1 MTTAVCLFV
10 IVVLLVAFCILFI
23 NIRSVTRQTSRLLDQ
38 QTQMSADDISEQLSS
53 YSRLCEILAAN
64 VNLQSVAASNVSPA
78 DDTELFEQSYSLRK
92 DMTNLISI
100 YGSEIKTLAAY
111 FVRSGAVI
119 TMARLVEPDQS
130 DLFFNTYPDLSPASL
145 EALAAGLYW
154 NVHYQTEQDPHC
166 WISFRVQTQAKTV
179 AYVLVE
185 FDLDRFVERSTAQ
198 NALVLIGDGKHC
210 LYSSGNHPEDA
221 SYASIYENA
230 AAGKSFVLDGIRYI
244 ASIEQTRIDGNNVLV
259 AVPITNLQQIE
270 WTFALVIVVTSA
282 IVFLCIA
289 VLSSNLNSRLFTPV
303 EKLMD
308 AAHRQG
314 DYAQKALY
322 LIKGDLISIRN
333 ENEQMLKERDSIL
346 PLALGRQLAHLV
358 AAPNSEQAAIYAQSC
373 LILAGIQSGER
384 YAMFAI
390 SCVEDGKNFFRTMSS
405 DPRLQ
410 SQEGLFHYLL
420 NNVLADLL
428 FKDHPGT
435 VAPFH
440 ENWFLVLVA
449 CGSAVEAEQIE
460 SVIPALQDFYSRAFS
475 AVLVST
481 DILQGIAPSNFIE
494 SVLTL
499 SRDISYLDFWG
510 STREERIES
519 TEASSTDFS
528 YYCRLIR
535 KLINRIDIQDYEGI
549 PEMIDHVLDCA
560 IPSGVENLQIAK
572 YRIYTMVAL
581 IITAID
587 EQLGDEQRPNETLN
601 FEDRLYQA
609 ENINDFKRELHAILS
624 ELVELKKMQETK
636 IPALSRMEEIK
647 QYILLHSSE
656 NSLTAT
662 SIAAHFQMSNSYLS
676 RAFKEHTGVNILEY
690 IQRLRV
696 EAAKPLLLQESVKSV
711 AQKVGFWDA
720 QGLTRAFK
728 KYEGISPNEYKR
740 MIEKQADLPEN

>member
-1 MTTAVCLFV
+1 
-10 IVVLLVAFCILFI
+10 
-23 NIRSVTRQTSRLLDQ
+23 
-38 QTQMSADDISEQLSS
+38 
-53 YSRLCEILAAN
+53 
-64 VNLQSVAASNVSPA
+64 
-78 DDTELFEQSYSLRK
+78 
-92 DMTNLISI
+92 
-100 YGSEIKTLAAY
+100 
-111 FVRSGAVI
+111 
-119 TMARLVEPDQS
+119 
-130 DLFFNTYPDLSPASL
+130 
-145 EALAAGLYW
+145 
-154 NVHYQTEQDPHC
+154 
-166 WISFRVQTQAKTV
+166 
-179 AYVLVE
+179 
-185 FDLDRFVERSTAQ
+185 
-198 NALVLIGDGKHC
+198 
-210 LYSSGNHPEDA
+210 
-221 SYASIYENA
+221 
-230 AAGKSFVLDGIRYI
+230 
-244 ASIEQTRIDGNNVLV
+244 
-259 AVPITNLQQIE
+259 
-270 WTFALVIVVTSA
+270 
-282 IVFLCIA
+282 
-289 VLSSNLNSRLFTPV
+289 
-303 EKLMD
+303 
-308 AAHRQG
+308 
-314 DYAQKALY
+314 
-322 LIKGDLISIRN
+322 
-333 ENEQMLKERDSIL
+333 MLKERDSIL

-358 AAPNSEQAAIYAQSC
+358 AAPGGEQAVAYAQSC

-384 YAMFAI
+384 YAMFAV
-390 SCVEDGKNFFRTMSS
+390 SCAEDGSGFFRTMSS

-428 FKDHPGT
+428 FKDHTGT

-460 SVIPALQDFYSRAFS
+460 SVIPDLQDFYSRAFS

-481 DILQGIAPSNFIE
+481 DIVQGIAPSDFTE

-510 STREERIES
+510 STREERVE
-519 TEASSTDFS
+519 TTDLSSTSFS
-528 YYCRLIR
+528 YYCRLIS

-581 IITAID
+581 FITAID
-587 EQLGDEQRPNETLN
+587 EQLGEEQSPNETLN

-624 ELVELKKMQETK
+624 ELVELKKLQETK

-647 QYILLHSSE
+647 QYILQHSTE
-656 NSLTAT
+656 NPLTAT

-696 EAAKPLLLQESVKSV
+696 EAAKPLLLKESVKTV

-740 MIEKQADLPEN
+740 MMEKQADLPEN